1 MPEAAAA
8 AKATGAQPSPAG
20 LARRPRLRRRPG
32 PGTRAVGT
40 GRARRRLAPLAWLAP
55 ALILIA
61 VVVLWPIAAMV
72 RTSLENI
79 TPIGVTI
86 GSAGTANFRTLL
98 ENPNLPGILVRT
110 VLWVV
115 AVVGIT
121 MLVSLGL
128 AQLFNQRFPGRRVT
142 RWALI
147 APWAASVMM
156 TALIFRWMLQPDN
169 GAINIFL
176 HQLGIVH
183 SFNSNTSAWLGRP
196 DSALAWMIG
205 VAVFV
210 SLPFTTYTLLAGLQ
224 AIGGDLYEAARIDG
238 ASRWGSYR
246 SITLPLLRP
255 AFVVA
260 VIINLINVFNSF
272 PIIWEMTRG
281 GPGYATNTTT
291 VFMYTLKQSYLGE
304 AAALSIVNF
313 ALIAVI
319 VLAYLRVTNWNR
331 QEAR

>member
-1 MPEAAAA
+1 MAEAAAA
-8 AKATGAQPSPAG
+8 AQATGSQPSTAG
-20 LARRPRLRRRPG
+20 LTRRSRLRRRPG
-32 PGTRAVGT
+32 PGTRAAGA
-40 GRARRRLAPLAWLAP
+40 GHGRRRLAPLVWLGP
-55 ALILIA
+55 SLILIG
-61 VVVLWPIAAMV
+61 VVVLWPIVAMV
-72 RTSLENI
+72 HTSTENI

-86 GSAGTANFRTLL
+86 GSAGTANFRTLFA
-98 ENPNLPGILVRT
+98 NPNLPGILVRT

-128 AQLFNQRFPGRRVT
+128 AQLYNQRFPGRRIT

-169 GAINIFL
+169 GVINILL

-183 SFNSNTSAWLGRP
+183 SFNSNTSSWLGRP
-196 DSALAWMIG
+196 DSAMAWMIG

-210 SLPFTTYTLLAGLQ
+210 SLPFATYTLLAGLQ
-224 AIGGDLYEAARIDG
+224 SIGGDLYEAARIDG
-238 ASRWGSYR
+238 ASRWGAYR
-246 SITLPLLRP
+246 RITLPLLRP

-291 VFMYTLKQSYLGE
+291 VFMYNLKQSYLGQ

-313 ALIAVI
+313 VLILVI
-319 VLAYLRVTNWNR
+319 VLIYLRVSGWNR
-331 QEAR
+331 QEES